1 MPLTQHHLPPSP
13 LGGRPILSLE
23 TGLDSPSKQPP
34 TASFKH
40 WSATPATHDYV
51 ESPTLASPAFGLS
64 QSHSHQHDARALK
77 PENSATAEI
86 FNKLEDIKRLQ
97 TDIAVDH
104 ARLEK
109 VGTGSDWAEWRAA
122 KEEEGESATGLGAPG
137 RSKEEKEKS
146 SKSYESMAEEFQ
158 QRQEGIEGI
167 MDKVRR
173 LSASARELLT
183 VLKHIRRRH

>member
-1 MPLTQHHLPPSP
+1 MPSTQHHLPPSP
-13 LGGRPILSLE
+13 LGSSRPILSLE
-23 TGLDSPSKQPP
+23 TGLESGSKQQP
-34 TASFKH
+34 TAPFKH
-40 WSATPATHDYV
+40 WSATPASYDYV
-51 ESPTLASPAFGLS
+51 ESPTVATPAVGSS
-64 QSHSHQHDARALK
+64 QSHSDGHDARTLK
-77 PENSATAEI
+77 TENNSATAEI

-109 VGTGSDWAEWRAA
+109 VGSGSDWADWRAP
-122 KEEEGESATGLGAPG
+122 KEDDGESATGLGAPG

-173 LSASARELLT
+173 SSASGLSCRP
-183 VLKHIRRRH
+183 